1 MKRIINHKMTS
12 LTKFT
17 SLAILALLVWSVAVN
32 AQSEEQIK
40 KFNEKREA
48 YFNEKL
54 ELSSSEKKAFW
65 PVYNDFTKRKMKVVE
80 EERNTFR
87 YSHENAENLSDEEIN
102 EILARI
108 RTYKEQVFQLEH
120 EYYKDKFP
128 SVLPPEK
135 VLKLYKVEWDFRR
148 HLVKKIRGGGHGNGP
163 GPGQGKGAG
172 EGQEAGEDQGAG
184 EGPMLPE
191 PPPYF

>member
-1 MKRIINHKMTS
+1 MKRIINHKMTRY
-12 LTKFT
+12 T
-17 SLAILALLVWSVAVN
+17 SLVSMALLLWSMAAN

-40 KFNEKREA
+40 KFNEERET
-48 YFNEKL
+48 YFNEQL
-54 ELSSSEKKAFW
+54 ELSGSEKKAFW
-65 PVYNDFTKRKMKVVE
+65 PVYNDFTKRKMKVME

-108 RTYKEQVFQLEH
+108 LTYKEQVFQLEQK
-120 EYYKDKFP
+120 YYKEKFP

-148 HLVKKIRGGGHGNGP
+148 HLVKKLRGGGHGKGPGQGPGAGPGQGP
-163 GPGQGKGAG
+163 GPGPGG
-172 EGQEAGEDQGAG
+172 
-184 EGPMLPE
+184 M
-191 PPPYF
+191 

>member
-12 LTKFT
+12 PARFT
-17 SLAILALLVWSVAVN
+17 SLAILALLVWSVAAN
-32 AQSEEQIK
+32 AQSEKQIK
-40 KFNEKREA
+40 KFNEEREA

-65 PVYNDFTKRKMKVVE
+65 PVYNDFTKRKMKVIE

-87 YSHENAENLSDEEIN
+87 YSHENAENLSNEEIN

-108 RTYKEQVFQLEH
+108 RTYKEQVFHLEQ

-128 SVLPPEK
+128 SVLPPEE

-148 HLVKKIRGGGHGNGP
+148 YLVKKIRGGGHGNGP
-163 GPGQGKGAG
+163 GPGQGQGRGQGAG
-172 EGQEAGEDQGAG
+172 EGQGAG
-184 EGPMLPE
+184 DGPMLPE
-191 PPPYF
+191 PPPCF

>member
-12 LTKFT
+12 HTRFT
-17 SLAILALLVWSVAVN
+17 SLAILVLLVWSVAAT
-32 AQSEEQIK
+32 AQSDEQIK
-40 KFNEKREA
+40 KFNADREA

-108 RTYKEQVFQLEH
+108 LTYKEQVFQLEQ
-120 EYYKDKFP
+120 EYYKEKFP

-163 GPGQGKGAG
+163 GPGQGRGAG
-172 EGQEAGEDQGAG
+172 EGQGAG
-184 EGPMLPE
+184 EGPMQPE